1 MGLGEIAVVIIRVSV
16 RPTLQVLGFGR
27 TVGVRQISTVVGIV
41 LSTAHCENSKQNNRG
56 KFHRLHLC
64 VSCEDSS

>member
-1 MGLGEIAVVIIRVSV
+1 MEGGGGVTLLLTCSGHLLVIIRVSV

-41 LSTAHCENSKQNNRG
+41 LSTAH
-56 KFHRLHLC
+56 
-64 VSCEDSS
+64 